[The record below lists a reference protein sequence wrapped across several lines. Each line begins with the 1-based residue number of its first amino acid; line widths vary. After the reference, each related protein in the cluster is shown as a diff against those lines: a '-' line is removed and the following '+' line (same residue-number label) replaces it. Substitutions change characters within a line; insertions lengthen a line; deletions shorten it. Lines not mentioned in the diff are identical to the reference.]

1 VRILIAHSRYLSG
14 WTSGENS
21 VVRDEERLLT
31 EAGHDVTTWTPA
43 PEPEGSRARLGA
55 SAIWSRSAVA
65 KVRDLIN
72 DHRPEIVHL
81 HNLFPMLSPAV
92 LRAATDAGSKV
103 VMTLHNY
110 RLSCLPAT
118 FMRDGE
124 VCELCLG
131 RLPWRG
137 VMYRCYRGS
146 LPGSAALAGSLGLH
160 RAIRSFDRVSLFLP
174 VSHFLKEKHIEA
186 GLPADRMYVKPNF
199 CWPMPRRTGLGE
211 YFLYAGRLSPEKD
224 VATLLDGWRAIRE
237 PLIVVGDGPERHGL
251 ERSAPRNVEFRGS
264 VTPEEVTRLL
274 GAARALVFPS
284 RWYEGAPRSI
294 IEAYAAGV
302 PVIGTAIG
310 GVAELIEDGVS
321 GLLIPPRSIEAWT
334 DAVERFM
341 QVDGGGRLSD
351 GAFDAWLRTYSP
363 TKGLE
368 ALERAYEFAVTG
380 REREHQPP
388 GDERG

>member
-1 VRILIAHSRYLSG
+1 MRILIAHSRYLSG

-55 SAIWSRSAVA
+55 SAIWSRSAAA

-72 DHRPEIVHL
+72 DHEPEIVHL

-137 VMYRCYRGS
+137 VMYRCYRES

-160 RAIRSFDRVSLFLP
+160 RAIRSFERVSLFLP

-186 GLPADRMYVKPNF
+186 GLPPDRMYVKPNF
-199 CWPMPRRTGLGE
+199 CWPKPRRTGLGE

-224 VATLLDGWRAIRE
+224 VATLLDGWRAIQE
-237 PLIVVGDGPERHGL
+237 PLIVVGDGPERQKL
-251 ERSAPRNVEFRGS
+251 EQSAPRNVELRGS
-264 VTPEEVTRLL
+264 VPPEEVTRLL

-284 RWYEGAPRSI
+284 RWYEGAPRAI

-310 GVAELIEDGVS
+310 GIEELIDHGVS
-321 GLLIPPRSIEAWT
+321 GLLVPPKNSAAWF
-334 DAVERFM
+334 DAVDQIM
-341 QVDGGGRLSD
+341 SPVTAVRLAT
-351 GAFDAWLRTYSP
+351 GALDLWSKRYSP
-363 TKGLE
+363 SKGLVDLE
-368 ALERAYEFAVTG
+368 SAYRLALTGAER
-380 REREHQPP
+380 R
-388 GDERG
+388 DE